1 MKTINAYSSFH
12 PNRAKEYME
21 SFSLNSSLLKDIL
34 QYARPLGH
42 HENQRNLNIG
52 FGFLYYGLLRAIR
65 PEHALVIGSGYG
77 FSVVCLALGLK
88 DNCSGKLTFVDPSY
102 SLIKDGPFKTIGG
115 QNKWDQPEK
124 VFEHFRHFGVAE
136 TITHYK
142 LTSKQFFDSYHDN
155 GLPPIDVGFIDGNHS
170 YKSVSYD
177 FMRILEHS
185 HKNSYIFLHDTNIYF
200 RKFIHHSG
208 VKRCLKTFIK
218 ERDFFEVINF
228 PFSSGVALVRVKRNR
243 PRNHI
248 S

>member
-1 MKTINAYSSFH
+1 MKTIKAYSSFH
-12 PNRAKEYME
+12 PNRAKENME

-42 HENQRNLNIG
+42 YENQRNLNIG
-52 FGFLYYGLLRAIR
+52 FGFLYYGLVRAIR

-77 FSVVCLALGLK
+77 FSVVCLALGMK
-88 DNCSGKLTFVDPSY
+88 DNGSGEITFVDPSY
-102 SLIKDGPFKTIGG
+102 SLMRDGPFKTIGG
-115 QNKWDQPEK
+115 QNKWDEPKK
-124 VFEHFRHFGVAE
+124 VHEHFRQFGVAHVVK
-136 TITHYK
+136 HYK
-142 LTSKQFFDSYHDN
+142 LKSDEFFPSYNDFE
-155 GLPPIDVGFIDGNHS
+155 LPSIDIAFIDGNHS

-177 FMRILEHS
+177 FMGVLEHS
-185 HKNSYIFLHDTNIYF
+185 HKNSYVFLHDTNIYF
-200 RKFIHHSG
+200 REFVHHSS
-208 VKRCLKTFIK
+208 VKRCLKTLIR